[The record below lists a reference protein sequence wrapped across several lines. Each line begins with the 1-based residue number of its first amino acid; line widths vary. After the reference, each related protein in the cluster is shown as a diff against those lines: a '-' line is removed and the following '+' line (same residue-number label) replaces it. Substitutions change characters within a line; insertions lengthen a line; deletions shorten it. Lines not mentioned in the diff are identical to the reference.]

1 MDIAHKSPVR
11 LDIENLSKSFEG
23 RFVLKNFTLKIEPKE
38 IFVLMGP
45 SGSGKSVFLKLLM
58 GLEIPDT
65 GSILIDGSR
74 REEVA
79 AERVLA
85 MVFQSGALFNSL
97 SVFDNLAFY
106 AREHRSFDEITL
118 RKKIERI
125 LKLLSIQDSAS
136 MMPSQLSGGMK
147 KRVAIARALMMEPE
161 LLLYDEPTSEL
172 DPETAASIAEIIA
185 TLREEIGVTTVVVSH
200 DRGLALSIADRIG
213 VLMNGTLQIVGKPD
227 VIAKSSDPKI
237 QSFLHP
243 VIDILKP
250 RFRNF

>member
-1 MDIAHKSPVR
+1 MDIAQKSPVR
-11 LDIENLSKSFEG
+11 LDIQNLSKSFG
-23 RFVLKNFTLKIEPKE
+23 GHFVLKDFTLNIEPRE

-58 GLEIPDT
+58 GLEIPDA
-65 GSILIDGSR
+65 GSILLDGAL

-79 AERVLA
+79 QERVLA

-106 AREHRSFDEITL
+106 AREHRLFDEAIL
-118 RKKIERI
+118 QKKIERT
-125 LKLLSIQDSAS
+125 LKLLSIQDSAA

-185 TLREEIGVTTVVVSH
+185 TLREEIGVTTIVVSH
-200 DRGLALSIADRIG
+200 DKDLALSIADRVGI
-213 VLMNGTLQIVGKPD
+213 LMEGSLQVVGAPD
-227 VIAKSSDPKI
+227 FIAKSPNPKI